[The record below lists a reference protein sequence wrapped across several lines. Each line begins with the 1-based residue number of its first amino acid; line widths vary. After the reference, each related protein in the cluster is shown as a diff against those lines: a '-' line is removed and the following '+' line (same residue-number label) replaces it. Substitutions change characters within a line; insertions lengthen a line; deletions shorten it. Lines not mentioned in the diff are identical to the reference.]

1 MLVLTLLY
9 YFKSKSWRNLVTKV
23 ATKPEFLVLKEK
35 MLVALMTISAAILSP
50 VNGMFTTILQKLV
63 KLAESHLIGHPR
75 RVSFLNRGQGLRA
88 SAAVPYPYLPYPPP
102 PCPPQQPQ
110 SWPLERLKRIIFL
123 EASC

>member
-23 ATKPEFLVLKEK
+23 ATKTEFLVLKEK
-35 MLVALMTISAAILSP
+35 MLVALMTSISAAILSP

-102 PCPPQQPQ
+102 PPALPKN
-110 SWPLERLKRIIFL
+110 LKAGRMKD
-123 EASC
+123 

>member
-23 ATKPEFLVLKEK
+23 ATKTEFLVLKEK

-88 SAAVPYPYLPYPPP
+88 SAAVPYPYLPYP
-102 PCPPQQPQ
+102 
-110 SWPLERLKRIIFL
+110 SPLPSPKTSKL
-123 EASC
+123 AA